1 MEQTMKKQ
9 NIISSIFIG
18 LLLVLSSITSVVAAD
33 PLIFQSG
40 WVVANNQQNLVTD
53 LTVTQG
59 DDAKLWTFVVSPQN
73 FNLNIKLLKKA
84 DQSFVKE
91 FNFPNI
97 PANIQSTF
105 DQTIPV
111 NTSEIAPDEYDI
123 IATAFNTQGS
133 KTIALTLKVNAKVV
147 IPDNKAPSVDAIAQQ
162 TVNEGALLAF
172 KVFAV
177 DLDGDPITLSMKNG
191 PQGTAFPTGAILV
204 GNQFSWTP
212 GFTQAGDYVVSFVA
226 ADNKGA
232 SSSVDVNIKVID
244 VPEVIV
250 PNKAPSM
257 NPIANAQV
265 SEGQTVSFV
274 VSATDPEGKLVTY
287 KVEKTS
293 QPSPC
298 KTFDIF
304 CVLGGLFDNVGNS
317 YKYSLDQNTG
327 AFSFTPGFSVVKH
340 PDVKTEKYFKF
351 TSYDGEV
358 TSAPV
363 YITVTVNDVN
373 QLPTVTSTAQ
383 PLATVGLVYKYT
395 LTATDADSEDVVSFA
410 LKTGP
415 QGMAFTKD
423 TITWIP
429 SAAQLGD
436 NAVDVVATDGIGFVS
451 KQFLIKVLQPAP
463 QDKDNDGVEDGKD
476 NCPET
481 VNPTQE
487 DTDKDGI
494 GDACDATVTGNA
506 PELSAIGDKS
516 VMIGATLTFD
526 VKATDKDNDK
536 LLFSTSALPT
546 GAVFDAVKQSF
557 TWMPTKD
564 QVGTYTVTFSVTDA
578 IGNVDSETI
587 AITVSNG
594 NAPDLSAIGD
604 KSVVAG
610 STVTFG
616 VNATDKDN
624 DVLVFSISAL
634 QTGAVFDAVKQSF
647 TWTPTTEQVG
657 TYKITFTVTDATGN
671 VDTET
676 ITITVTAQPEV
687 PGTEPVFTSSP
698 VTTATVGE
706 VYSYAVSVASDKP
719 LSFSLSKAPAGMTIS
734 ANGVVTWTPEQE
746 GNYDVTIKV
755 ASGKYTI
762 TQSYI
767 VHVNAAYTNL
777 KMATIGLSAEVA
789 APGEMI
795 VVNTKIVNDGN
806 KNLDDVRVRVFVYDL
821 NTMISSKEF
830 DVKKGMTKHVA
841 VPLQIPDDA
850 EKGEYLIEVFVEN
863 EEFHDAT
870 YRQITIQ

>member
-9 NIISSIFIG
+9 NIISSI
-18 LLLVLSSITSVVAAD
+18 VVAD
-33 PLIFQSG
+33 PEPIIFKAE
-40 WVVANNQQNLVTD
+40 WVGASTQPKPVMD
-53 LTVTQG
+53 LSVTQG
-59 DDAKLWTFVVSPQN
+59 DEAKLWTFVVSPQN
-73 FNLNIKLLKKA
+73 FNLNNKLLKKA

-147 IPDNKAPSVDAIAQQ
+147 IPDNKAPSITPITAQ

-304 CVLGGLFDNVGNS
+304 CVLGGMLDNFGNS
-317 YKYSLDQNTG
+317 YTYGVDKDTG

-340 PDVKTEKYFKF
+340 PEVKTEKYFKF
-351 TSYDGEV
+351 ISYDGEV

-373 QLPTVTSTAQ
+373 QLPTATSTAH

-526 VKATDKDNDK
+526 VKATDKDNDV
-536 LLFSTSALPT
+536 LL
-546 GAVFDAVKQSF
+546 
-557 TWMPTKD
+557 
-564 QVGTYTVTFSVTDA
+564 
-578 IGNVDSETI
+578 
-587 AITVSNG
+587 
-594 NAPDLSAIGD
+594 
-604 KSVVAG
+604 
-610 STVTFG
+610 
-616 VNATDKDN
+616 
-624 DVLVFSISAL
+624 FSISAL
-634 QTGAVFDAVKQSF
+634 PTGAVFDAVKQSF

-719 LSFSLSKAPAGMTIS
+719 VSFSLSKAPAGMTIS

>member
-1 MEQTMKKQ
+1 MKKQ

-40 WVVANNQQNLVTD
+40 WVVANNQQNIVTD
-53 LTVTQG
+53 LSVTQG

-97 PANIQSTF
+97 PSNIQSTF

-111 NTSEIAPDEYDI
+111 KTDDVAVGEYDV

-133 KTIALTLKVNAKVV
+133 KAIALTLKVNAKVV
-147 IPDNKAPSVDAIAQQ
+147 IPDNKAPSITPIASQ

-177 DLDGDPITLSMKNG
+177 DLDGDQITLSMKNG
-191 PQGTAFPTGAILV
+191 PQGAALV

-212 GFTQAGDYVVSFVA
+212 SFTQAGDYVVSFVA
-226 ADNKGA
+226 ADDKGA
-232 SSSVDVNIKVID
+232 SSSVDVNVKVID

-265 SEGQTVSFV
+265 AEGQTVSFV
-274 VSATDPEGKLVTY
+274 VSAIDPEGKAVTY

-298 KTFDIF
+298 KTFDLF
-304 CVLGGLFDNVGNS
+304 CVLGGLLDNFGNS
-317 YKYSLDQNTG
+317 YTYSLDQNTG

-340 PDVKTEKYFKF
+340 PEVKTEKYFKF
-351 TSYDGEV
+351 TSNDGEV

-373 QLPTVTSTAQ
+373 RLPTVTSTAQ

-395 LTATDADSEDVVSFA
+395 LTATDPDSEDVVSFA

-436 NAVDVVATDGIGFVS
+436 NAVDVVATDNIETVS
-451 KQFLIKVLQPAP
+451 QKFLITVVQPAP

-481 VNPTQE
+481 FNPTQE

-494 GDACDATVTGNA
+494 GDACDPTVTGNA

-516 VMIGATLTFD
+516 VMVGATLTFD
-526 VKATDKDNDK
+526 VKATDKDNDA
-536 LLFSTSALPT
+536 LVFSTSALPT
-546 GAVFDAVKQSF
+546 GAVFDAATQAF

-564 QVGTYTVTFSVTDA
+564 QVGTYTVTF
-578 IGNVDSETI
+578 
-587 AITVSNG
+587 
-594 NAPDLSAIGD
+594 
-604 KSVVAG
+604 
-610 STVTFG
+610 
-616 VNATDKDN
+616 
-624 DVLVFSISAL
+624 
-634 QTGAVFDAVKQSF
+634 
-647 TWTPTTEQVG
+647 
-657 TYKITFTVTDATGN
+657 TVTDAKGN

-676 ITITVTAQPEV
+676 ITITVTAQPGV

-698 VTTATVGE
+698 VTTASVGE
-706 VYSYAVSVASDKP
+706 VYSYTVSVASDKP
-719 LSFSLSKAPAGMTIS
+719 VSFSLSKAPTGMTIS

-762 TQSYI
+762 TQSYVI
-767 VHVNAAYTNL
+767 HVNAAYTNL
-777 KMATIGLSAEVA
+777 KMATIGLSADVA

-795 VVNTKIVNDGN
+795 VVTTKIVNDGN

-830 DVKKGMTKHVA
+830 DVKKGMTKYVA

-850 EKGEYLIEVFVEN
+850 EKGEYLIEVFVQN